1 MPPAPHLSFFYGHIE
16 GNTIENFCELVPLLT
31 GPGGKVAP
39 SDTIWIYT
47 IVQEVIG
54 GKKIPVCEPLCK
66 SVRPQIKFVLII
78 ALNFSTRLFRLYS
91 VKDLANAW
99 QVAGYLEIDRRY
111 AQASGRVRYYREFMI
126 LLLDEAAMGQA
137 ARGG

>member
-1 MPPAPHLSFFYGHIE
+1 
-16 GNTIENFCELVPLLT
+16 
-31 GPGGKVAP
+31 
-39 SDTIWIYT
+39 
-47 IVQEVIG
+47 
-54 GKKIPVCEPLCK
+54 
-66 SVRPQIKFVLII
+66 LII

-126 LLLDEAAMGQA
+126 LLSDEAAMGQA